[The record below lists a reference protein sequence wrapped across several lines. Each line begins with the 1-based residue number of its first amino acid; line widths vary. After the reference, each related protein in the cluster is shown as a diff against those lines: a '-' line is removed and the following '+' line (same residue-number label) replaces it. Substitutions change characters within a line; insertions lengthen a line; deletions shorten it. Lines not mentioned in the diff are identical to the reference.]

1 LKFFVF
7 ADDQN
12 KSSLQTENISDTT
25 LKEIQEKVTETTRSS
40 QPPRTPSR
48 ASRSSSIMTPTK
60 VSTRNASRAMT
71 PNSSKQTTPNKLQYT
86 EKTHEILD
94 SSESISEESVVQQE
108 KISKLSS
115 EKYEEEQEDN
125 VLNIIQNE
133 SHSLPSEK
141 SQEEEIKHI
150 NILET
155 KCKANV
161 SQVPATEPSEKSS
174 IITHIDEFSISQA
187 EHEAKEINIDESSK
201 IQITEE
207 IKDIAKLEE
216 KVESKEDIDTDKV
229 QDDTFEENIEQNI
242 SVEKESV
249 KHIED
254 TYNIKDNSDIPII
267 KQSTHVIPDQIDE
280 MCDIELKDKEK
291 ATNEDYIVQDEK
303 MDVSDNIEDA
313 NEKANDDIL
322 QDEQVYMIYI
332 SHIKTKFFFL
342 NFIKHLSFLI
352 GFFTFVYKG
361 CRNS

>member
-1 LKFFVF
+1 M
-7 ADDQN
+7 
-12 KSSLQTENISDTT
+12 SDIT
-25 LKEIQEKVTETTRSS
+25 LKETQEKITEATRSS

-60 VSTRNASRAMT
+60 VSTRNASRTMT

-86 EKTHEILD
+86 EKTHEVLI
-94 SSESISEESVVQQE
+94 SESTSEESLIEQE

-115 EKYEEEQEDN
+115 EKYKEEQEDN
-125 VLNIIQNE
+125 VLNVVQNE

-141 SQEEEIKHI
+141 SEEEEIKHT

-155 KCKANV
+155 KCKENV
-161 SQVPATEPSEKSS
+161 SQVPAIEPSEKFS
-174 IITHIDEFSISQA
+174 IITHVDEFSISQT
-187 EHEAKEINIDESSK
+187 EEAKKINIDESSK

-216 KVESKEDIDTDKV
+216 KIENEEDIDTDKV

-242 SVEKESV
+242 LVEKENV

-280 MCDIELKDKEK
+280 TCDIELKDKEK
-291 ATNEDYIVQDEK
+291 TTNENYIMQDEK
-303 MDVSDNIEDA
+303 MDVSDNIEDV
-313 NEKANDDIL
+313 NEKADDDIL
-322 QDEQVYMIYI
+322 QDKQVYMIY
-332 SHIKTKFFFL
+332 
-342 NFIKHLSFLI
+342 LI
-352 GFFTFVYKG
+352 
-361 CRNS
+361 